1 MRTIAENRK
10 VKVYLEIISI
20 YEQVRNPLPSGKVVV
35 HFRGTRS
42 EILRRKSTSV
52 LLQVGPQLESIF
64 ITWCFIRN
72 GDLGLLN

>member
-10 VKVYLEIISI
+10 VKVCLEIISI

-42 EILRRKSTSV
+42 EILRREIYLSTPPGGATAGEHLYHLV
-52 LLQVGPQLESIF
+52 F
-64 ITWCFIRN
+64 Y
-72 GDLGLLN
+72 